1 MASFHRLF
9 PIVLSLLT
17 LLLPHLVIAG
27 VSSKARALYKSR
39 YTQTHSLGSSYTF
52 DPRDGWQSVNVT
64 NMARKYEKR
73 NNTPQ
78 HSDVSQSGKTKPVS
92 EHIASVFKSIF
103 KLLKPHGPFQKG
115 KTTWYTGN
123 DLKNPSCWQQPSWS
137 PTDDSWKN
145 RPSCFAFLELC
156 SHPEICVILRV
167 VDTCTGCVP
176 EDHQFDLT
184 RRAFV
189 MLFNDADKGEGDVLY
204 RQFPEPPS
212 DNWYEELWGPR
223 VSN

>member
-1 MASFHRLF
+1 MEEPSLVLCF
-9 PIVLSLLT
+9 PRT
-17 LLLPHLVIAG
+17 Q
-27 VSSKARALYKSR
+27 VS
-39 YTQTHSLGSSYTF
+39 
-52 DPRDGWQSVNVT
+52 
-64 NMARKYEKR
+64 
-73 NNTPQ
+73 NT
-78 HSDVSQSGKTKPVS
+78 
-92 EHIASVFKSIF
+92 SVFR
-103 KLLKPHGPFQKG
+103 LP
-115 KTTWYTGN
+115 
-123 DLKNPSCWQQPSWS
+123 D
-137 PTDDSWKN
+137 
-145 RPSCFAFLELC
+145 FLFIVC

-212 DNWYEELWGPR
+212 DNWFDNYTISCLCLMWISSRYEELWGPR